1 MQSVYDINTIIIIV
15 TFLLV
20 LLGISFFINK
30 KKDFL
35 RSRIKHNNTLNIIG
49 NSIIG
54 NGNKVTIFEVRNKSY
69 LVVTNRSHI
78 SNIILL
84 PEENIENK
92 NISGEK
98 NG

>member
-1 MQSVYDINTIIIIV
+1 MQSVYDINTIIIVV

-30 KKDFL
+30 KKDLL
-35 RSRIKHNNTLNIIG
+35 RSRIGYSNTLNIV
-49 NSIIG
+49 SSSVIG
-54 NGNKVTIFEVRNKSY
+54 NGNKATIFEIQNKSY

-98 NG
+98 NE

>member
-30 KKDFL
+30 KKDLL
-35 RSRIKHNNTLNIIG
+35 RSHFKHNNTLNIIS

-69 LVVTNRSHI
+69 LVITNRSHI
-78 SNIILL
+78 SNIIFL
-84 PEENIENK
+84 PEENIENN

>member
-1 MQSVYDINTIIIIV
+1 MQSVYDINTIIIVV

-30 KKDFL
+30 KKDLL
-35 RSRIKHNNTLNIIG
+35 RSRIRYNNTLNIVS

-92 NISGEK
+92 NFSGEN

>member
-1 MQSVYDINTIIIIV
+1 MQSVYDINTIIIVV

-30 KKDFL
+30 KKDLL
-35 RSRIKHNNTLNIIG
+35 RSRIRYNNTLNIVS

-54 NGNKVTIFEVRNKSY
+54 NGNKVTIFEVQNKSY

-98 NG
+98 NE